1 MDRPRNSALSR
12 FLVSGMLVVLG
23 ACGGGADTVQNP
35 AGPGG
40 ATATYTRSAAGDC
53 RCPGV
58 QAQRLGQPQSHQ
70 PLRAVSRRG
79 WSDAAVRP
87 AGRRQPRL
95 RSGQHRRYASLA
107 AGLADGPKVGGG
119 HNCWLASNEAC
130 ADILTTWISNWAG
143 AIATAAAASCSS
155 RRCCATRV
163 RARASRRMRRSTR
176 APSIRSSSSTAQ
188 RCHSPSAATAQ
199 SPYFASE
206 DITEAYGAAKTKINL
221 DQPALSRLVVRLR
234 KRVPQLLERLRGERE
249 HHAGGDPGLR
259 QPDAH

>member
-40 ATATYTRSAAGDC
+40 ATATYTGPPPATAD
-53 RCPGV
+53 V
-58 QAQRLGQPQSHQ
+58 QAFKLNVWDNLKATNRCGQCHVAGGQTPQFVRQ
-70 PLRAVSRRG
+70 DDVNLAYE
-79 WSDAAVRP
+79 AANTVVTLSSP
-87 AGRRQPRL
+87 QDSQMVL
-95 RSGQHRRYASLA
+95 
-107 AGLADGPKVGGG
+107 KVGGG

-143 AIATAAAASCSS
+143 AIANGGSGVVLEPPVLHDPGASKSFPADAALYQ
-155 RRCCATRV
+155 
-163 RARASRRMRRSTR
+163 STVY
-176 APSIRSSSSTAQ
+176 PIVEQYCQ

-221 DQPALSRLVVRLR
+221 DQPAMSRLVVRLR
-234 KRVPQLLERLRGERE
+234 
-249 HHAGGDPGLR
+249 
-259 QPDAH
+259 